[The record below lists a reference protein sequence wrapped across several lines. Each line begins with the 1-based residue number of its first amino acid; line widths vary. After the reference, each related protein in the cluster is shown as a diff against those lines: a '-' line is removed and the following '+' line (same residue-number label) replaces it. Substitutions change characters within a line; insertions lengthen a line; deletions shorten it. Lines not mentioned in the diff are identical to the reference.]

1 MTKIAVVFHSGY
13 GHTAKVAEAVLRG
26 VQSVSGT
33 ESRLVPVGDVE
44 QHWDYLDGA
53 DAIIFGAPTYMGSAS
68 APMKAFIDSTSSRW
82 MQQAWKDKIAAG
94 FTNSA
99 SQSGDKL
106 DTLVQ
111 FVVFASQMH
120 MIWVGLDLLPGNN
133 SSQGSTEDLN
143 RIGSSTGLMTQSNAD
158 QGPDVAPPAG
168 DLATAEHFG
177 RRVSTATRQWVA
189 GRNAL

>member
-13 GHTAKVAEAVLRG
+13 GHTAKVAESVLHG
-26 VQSVSGT
+26 VQSVAGT
-33 ESRLVPVGDVE
+33 EARLVPVGDVE
-44 QHWDYLDGA
+44 QHWDFLDGA
-53 DAIIFGAPTYMGSAS
+53 DGIIFGSPTYMGSAS
-68 APMKAFIDSTSSRW
+68 APMKAFIDSTSGRW
-82 MQQAWKDKIAAG
+82 MKQAWKDKIAAG

-143 RIGSSTGLMTQSNAD
+143 RLGSSTGLMTQSNAD
-158 QGPDVAPPAG
+158 QSPDVAPPAG

-177 RRVSTATRQWVA
+177 KRVATVTRQWVA